1 MMNMPVKIIERKVK
15 VDGSRHEYSCD
26 VVLMTADL
34 LIIAYVMRLGGTLPG
49 VHLPVAPG
57 SVSYGYFWKD
67 RPYSLYRMKRPDGSI
82 IAHRFDAV
90 GDVQWTPELLEYR
103 DLVLDWWLLPDGTLI
118 AEDEGELSELVER
131 GAITGTDVARA
142 EAARDAITASWPSIL
157 AELERI
163 EAASLPLPG
172 VPLHPPSELS

>member
-1 MMNMPVKIIERKVK
+1 MMNMPVQIIERKVK

-103 DLVLDWWLLPDGTLI
+103 DAQLAGIAQPLVGQGVQAHRLHWH
-118 AEDEGELSELVER
+118 AER
-131 GAITGTDVARA
+131 
-142 EAARDAITASWPSIL
+142 
-157 AELERI
+157 
-163 EAASLPLPG
+163 SL
-172 VPLHPPSELS
+172 HEFMQSRQA